1 MWIVLVAMVMEMV
14 SLTGQTG
21 MYPTG
26 IGHAWMSRSDW
37 NVSHWN
43 VSHWNQHWFS
53 LFGTVQS
60 TLLPAEG
67 SEVAGVV
74 TSLPYWFQ
82 NHCLVTSQNVNSH
95 NTNSLN
101 TNS

>member
-1 MWIVLVAMVMEMV
+1 MDESVRLECIPLECIPLESALV
-14 SLTGQTG
+14 
-21 MYPTG
+21 
-26 IGHAWMSRSDW
+26 
-37 NVSHWN
+37 
-43 VSHWNQHWFS
+43 S